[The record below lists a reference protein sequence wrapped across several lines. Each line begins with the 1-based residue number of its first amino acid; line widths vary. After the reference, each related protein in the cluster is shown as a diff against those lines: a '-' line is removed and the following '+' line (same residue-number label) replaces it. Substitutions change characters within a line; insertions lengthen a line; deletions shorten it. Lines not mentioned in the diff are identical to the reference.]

1 MNDIYNVDW
10 LLLYPDS
17 IKKDETMQALAK
29 VFIDQIN
36 KIVVENLNNVL
47 IYANLGELTEG
58 ILKQLAED
66 FSVDWY
72 DDSFV
77 LEQKRRIIKNA
88 MLVQRT
94 KGTAGAV
101 ETALS
106 DTYKNSSLVEWF
118 EYGGRPFY
126 FRVYLSASESG
137 MEADTLS
144 KVIEKIK
151 TYKNARSHLEKVYV
165 ENRQT
170 GEIKMVGGLRT
181 GRKILIQPYQVA
193 EYVDTGRILAS
204 GGVARITKVV
214 IGGGI

>member
-1 MNDIYNVDW
+1 MNSIYDVDW
-10 LLLYPDS
+10 MILYPDS
-17 IKKDETMQALAK
+17 LKRDDTMKALAET
-29 VFIDQIN
+29 FIKQIR

-47 IYANLGELTEG
+47 IYANMGELNEE

-72 DDSFV
+72 DDSYI

-106 DTYKNSSLVEWF
+106 DTYKNSNLEEWF
-118 EYGGRPFY
+118 EYNGQPFY
-126 FRVYLSASESG
+126 FRVYLNASESG
-137 MEADTLS
+137 MEVDTLA

-151 TYKNARSHLEKVYV
+151 TYKNARSHLEKVHV

-170 GEIKMVGGLRT
+170 GKMKIAGGQRT

-193 EYVDTGRILAS
+193 EYRDVGQILTN
-204 GGVARITKVV
+204 GGVSRIIRTV
-214 IGGGI
+214 IGGKA

>member
-1 MNDIYNVDW
+1 MNNIYNIDW
-10 LLLYPDS
+10 MILYPES
-17 IKKDETMQALAK
+17 IKRDGIMQALAETFTK
-29 VFIDQIN
+29 QIK

-47 IYANLGELTEG
+47 IYANMGELNEE

-72 DDSFV
+72 DDSYI

-106 DTYKNSSLVEWF
+106 DTYKNSSLEEWF
-118 EYGGRPFY
+118 KYGGRPFY
-126 FRVYLSASESG
+126 FRVYLNASESG
-137 MEADTLS
+137 MEADTLA

-151 TYKNARSHLEKVYV
+151 TYKNARSHLEKVHV
-165 ENRQT
+165 EDRQT
-170 GEIKMVGGLRT
+170 GEMKIAGGQRT

-193 EYVDTGRILAS
+193 EYRDMGQILIN
-204 GGVARITKVV
+204 GGVSRITRVV
-214 IGGGI
+214 IGGEA